1 MVFICAIA
9 LLTLVKNT
17 LYTRTICGLGL
28 ISRHSLGIYGF
39 HALIIHALRTRG
51 LSLKLANTGY
61 YLDLLCD
68 SGSEFITF
76 YAGTTNRQ
84 KQISELS
91 RSPVT
96 LD

>member
-1 MVFICAIA
+1 MVFICAIT

-17 LYTRTICGLGL
+17 LDTHTVPGLGL

-51 LSLKLANTGY
+51 LSLKTGNTRY
-61 YLDLLCD
+61 YLDLLRD
-68 SGSEFITF
+68 VGSEFVTF

-84 KQISELS
+84 KQTSELNK
-91 RSPVT
+91 SPVT

>member
-1 MVFICAIA
+1 MRCAP
-9 LLTLVKNT
+9 
-17 LYTRTICGLGL
+17 GE
-28 ISRHSLGIYGF
+28 
-39 HALIIHALRTRG
+39 

-61 YLDLLCD
+61 YLDLLRD
-68 SGSEFITF
+68 VGSEFVTF

-91 RSPVT
+91 KSPFT